1 MTKKEFI
8 DRIEQIDPDD
18 SDALDRMAELF
29 EEDYMTAGENLNDPE
44 VIEDLLARARE
55 DLEHNKACYD
65 IRKDRI
71 DAELR
76 KAGATEA
83 QINWGLFENIEL
95 PTFSYIRCNW
105 WARQLIK
112 YSYQIQYC
120 LAELKMLG
128 KYTEIDEE
136 ELKAV
141 RRDYGRRYG

>member
-18 SDALDRMAELF
+18 SEALDRLSELF
-29 EEDYMTAGENLNDPE
+29 EEDYLTAGENLNDPE
-44 VIEDLLARARE
+44 VIENLLARSRE

-65 IRKDRI
+65 VRKDRI

-95 PTFSYIRCNW
+95 PTISYIRCNC

>member
-8 DRIEQIDPDD
+8 DRMGQIDPED

-65 IRKDRI
+65 VRKDRI

-95 PTFSYIRCNW
+95 PTISYIRCNR
-105 WARQLIK
+105 WARQLIR
-112 YSYQIQYC
+112 YCYQIQYC

-141 RRDYGRRYG
+141 QRDYGRRYG

>member
-18 SDALDRMAELF
+18 SEALDRLSELF
-29 EEDYMTAGENLNDPE
+29 EEDYLTAGENLNDPE
-44 VIEDLLARARE
+44 VIENLLARARE

-65 IRKDRI
+65 VRKDRI

-76 KAGATEA
+76 KA
-83 QINWGLFENIEL
+83 
-95 PTFSYIRCNW
+95 

>member
-1 MTKKEFI
+1 MTRRLSKIFSLV
-8 DRIEQIDPDD
+8 P
-18 SDALDRMAELF
+18 
-29 EEDYMTAGENLNDPE
+29 
-44 VIEDLLARARE
+44 E

-65 IRKDRI
+65 VRKEKI

-95 PTFSYIRCNW
+95 PTFSYMRCNR
-105 WARQLIK
+105 WANQLIR

-136 ELKAV
+136 ELKAI
-141 RRDYGRRYG
+141 RRDYCRRYG

>member
-18 SDALDRMAELF
+18 SNALDRLSDLF
-29 EEDYMTAGENLNDPE
+29 EEDYLTAGENLNDQE

-95 PTFSYIRCNW
+95 PTFSYI
-105 WARQLIK
+105 L
-112 YSYQIQYC
+112 
-120 LAELKMLG
+120 
-128 KYTEIDEE
+128 
-136 ELKAV
+136 
-141 RRDYGRRYG
+141 

>member
-8 DRIEQIDPDD
+8 DRIDQIDPDD
-18 SDALDRMAELF
+18 SEALDQLAELF
-29 EEDYMTAGENLNDPE
+29 EEDYLTAGENLNDPE
-44 VIEDLLARARE
+44 VIEDLLLSARE
-55 DLEHNKACYD
+55 DLGHNKACYD
-65 IRKDRI
+65 VRKEKI

-95 PTFSYIRCNW
+95 PTFSYMRCNR
-105 WARQLIK
+105 WANQLIR

-136 ELKAV
+136 ELKAI
-141 RRDYGRRYG
+141 RRDYCRRYG